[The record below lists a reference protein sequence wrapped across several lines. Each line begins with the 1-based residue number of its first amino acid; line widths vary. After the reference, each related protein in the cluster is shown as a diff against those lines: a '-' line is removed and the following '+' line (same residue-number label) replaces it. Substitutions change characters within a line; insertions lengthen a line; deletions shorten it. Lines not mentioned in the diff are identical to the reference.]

1 MQQRDLKREARF
13 TVALGK
19 LAVGCRQEMDVATGE
34 VYLEALCY
42 QFPIEAFE
50 AFVKDANARGRYD
63 FFPRL
68 AELRQDLVDERASAA
83 VAGLLPQDTRTP
95 AQRQADAIETSR
107 RLREIVGD
115 DLPVWP
121 KPVSAPLHEPRR
133 VVATEERLAELE
145 AQKAQITS

>member
-1 MQQRDLKREARF
+1 
-13 TVALGK
+13 VALGK
-19 LAVGCRQEMDVATGE
+19 LAVGCRQEMDDATGE

-42 QFPIEAFE
+42 QFPIETFE

-95 AQRQADAIETSR
+95 EQRQADAVETSR
-107 RLREIVGD
+107 RLREIVGAE
-115 DLPVWP
+115 PPAWP
-121 KPVSAPLHEPRR
+121 KHTTSAPIHEPRR
-133 VVATEERLAELE
+133 VVATEDRLAELR
-145 AQKAQITS
+145 AQAEKLALEEGAKAQ